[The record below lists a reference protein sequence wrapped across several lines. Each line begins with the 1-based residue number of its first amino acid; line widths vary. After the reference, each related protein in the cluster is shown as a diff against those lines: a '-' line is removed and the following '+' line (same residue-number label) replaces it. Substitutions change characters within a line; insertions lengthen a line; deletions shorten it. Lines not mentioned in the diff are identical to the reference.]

1 MGLQKIFVA
10 VAISV
15 VFAIFVAYG
24 VGVIYE
30 QPKYDYSENDCNV
43 KYDCYKPIRE
53 CEAEYMQNKTSSEE
67 PILVPGPNDCYNALQ
82 KDPAYKECRINSD
95 ICNEEFTKN
104 SPQYSHARN
113 TFFILLFLGL
123 IAIVGG
129 GMFLKQESLG
139 SGFIGGGVIII
150 LWSTVQSGIYVYHID
165 KYMKLAGLG
174 IVLATLVYVA
184 YKKLDTK

>member
-1 MGLQKIFVA
+1 MGLQKTFIA
-10 VAISV
+10 LAIAV
-15 VFAIFVAYG
+15 VFATFVSYG
-24 VGVIYE
+24 LSVIYE
-30 QPKYDYSENDCNV
+30 QPKYDFSENDCNI
-43 KYDCYKPIRE
+43 KYDCYKPMRE
-53 CEAEYMQNKTSSEE
+53 CEAEFMQNKTSSDG
-67 PILVPGPNDCYNALQ
+67 PMMVPGPNDCYTVLQ
-82 KDPAYKECRINSD
+82 KDPAYKECIINSD

-129 GMFLKQESLG
+129 GMFLKQESIG

-150 LWSTVQSGIYVYHID
+150 LWSLVRSGVYVYHLD

-174 IVLATLVYVA
+174 LVLATLVYMA
-184 YKKLDTK
+184 YKKLDAK